1 MSDHN
6 PEPRNSEPRNS
17 EPRRHVELLGGNDI
31 HSLAKRLDVMPTK
44 KLGQNFVTDPNT
56 IRRIVAAAKLSGEE
70 TVVEIGPGLG
80 SLTLGLLEVAAKLV
94 AVEIDP
100 KLGAELEATIAKRA
114 PSAGDDF
121 ALVKADALKVTD
133 LPFAPEALV
142 ANLPYNISVPVL
154 LHFLETFETLR
165 SGLVLVQAEVA
176 HRLAAT
182 PGNKVYGTPSVKLA
196 WYAEANLAGNVG
208 RNIFWPVPNVDS
220 ALVYF
225 VKRAKPLGDEALRLA
240 TFAVIDGAF
249 SQRRKTLRQSLA
261 DWAGS
266 PSRAAELLSAAGV
279 DSSKRGEQL
288 NVHDFV
294 RIAEAG
300 IRGA

>member
-1 MSDHN
+1 MVLGMKAWWRMTEALRS
-6 PEPRNSEPRNS
+6 
-17 EPRRHVELLGGNDI
+17 VELLGGSEV
-31 HSLAKRLDVMPTK
+31 HALAKRLDVMPTK

-56 IRRIVAAAKLSGEE
+56 IRRIVTAAKLTGDE

-80 SLTLGLLEVAAKLV
+80 SLTLGLLEVAAKVV

-100 KLGAELEATIAKRA
+100 KLGAELEATVAARA
-114 PSAGDDF
+114 PSAGADF
-121 ALVKADALKVTD
+121 ALVKADALKLTA
-133 LPFAPEALV
+133 LPLAPDALV

-154 LHFLETFETLR
+154 LHFLEHFRTLK

-176 HRLAAT
+176 HRLAAP
-182 PGNKVYGTPSVKLA
+182 PGSKVYGTPSVKLA

-208 RNIFWPVPNVDS
+208 RNVFWPAPNVDS

-225 VKRAKPLGDEALRLA
+225 VKRSVALGDEALRLA
-240 TFAVIDGAF
+240 TFAVVDGAF
-249 SQRRKTLRQSLA
+249 SQRRKTLRQALA

-266 PSRAAELLSAAGV
+266 PASAEQLLVAAGI
-279 DSSKRGEQL
+279 DPSKRGEQL

-294 RIAEAG
+294 KIAEAG
-300 IRGA
+300 IRGI